1 MYKPV
6 KIYQPRKF
14 VKWLQFAILP
24 ELVFVRFALVRR
36 CFGTSYL
43 AGQGNVYSHWKL
55 FCFYSINLL
64 LICLF
69 LSRQDVVNTQSE
81 ERYISG
87 NRLTRKW
94 NTKGWLIIRTTEVF
108 ILCILF
114 IMRSHYSFVAK
125 YRDDITLAYIM
136 ITADLIH
143 IQYLLIF
150 TFVIFLKPRNCKL
163 YVSSNVIITYA
174 CHIGNWFLILP
185 KSSYNRTFIQNMQNV
200 IIHFFNTYIYSNYIL
215 KNSWPIVELGT
226 IQ

>member
-1 MYKPV
+1 MTREIQNSHWILNIYFKLTMKKKELVFFYHFFLFITWCQCMYKPV
-6 KIYQPRKF
+6 KINQPRKF

-43 AGQGNVYSHWKL
+43 AGQGNV
-55 FCFYSINLL
+55 YSINLL

-108 ILCILF
+108 ILCILD
-114 IMRSHYSFVAK
+114 H
-125 YRDDITLAYIM
+125 
-136 ITADLIH
+136 
-143 IQYLLIF
+143 
-150 TFVIFLKPRNCKL
+150 
-163 YVSSNVIITYA
+163 
-174 CHIGNWFLILP
+174 
-185 KSSYNRTFIQNMQNV
+185 
-200 IIHFFNTYIYSNYIL
+200 IIHLFQN
-215 KNSWPIVELGT
+215 IVM
-226 IQ
+226 IQR

>member
-1 MYKPV
+1 MKKDAEKRLRHFDSWNTKLTLNIEYFKLTMKKKELVFFCHFFLFITWCQCINLLKYINHENLLNDSNLQYK
-6 KIYQPRKF
+6 
-14 VKWLQFAILP
+14 
-24 ELVFVRFALVRR
+24 LVFVRFALVRR

-125 YRDDITLAYIM
+125 YRDDITLAYH
-136 ITADLIH
+136 D
-143 IQYLLIF
+143 
-150 TFVIFLKPRNCKL
+150 
-163 YVSSNVIITYA
+163 
-174 CHIGNWFLILP
+174 
-185 KSSYNRTFIQNMQNV
+185 
-200 IIHFFNTYIYSNYIL
+200 
-215 KNSWPIVELGT
+215 NSWSDTYPIFVNIYFRDISKTQEL
-226 IQ
+226 

>member
-1 MYKPV
+1 MKKDAEKRLRHFDSWNTKLTLNIEYFKLTMKKKSLCSSVIFFLFITWCQCMYKPV

-69 LSRQDVVNTQSE
+69 LSRQDVVNTKSE

-114 IMRSHYSFVAK
+114 ILMRSHYSFVAK
-125 YRDDITLAYIM
+125 YRDDITLLA
-136 ITADLIH
+136 
-143 IQYLLIF
+143 
-150 TFVIFLKPRNCKL
+150 
-163 YVSSNVIITYA
+163 VSI
-174 CHIGNWFLILP
+174 
-185 KSSYNRTFIQNMQNV
+185 
-200 IIHFFNTYIYSNYIL
+200 
-215 KNSWPIVELGT
+215 SW
-226 IQ
+226 

>member
-1 MYKPV
+1 MKKDAEKRLRHFDSWNTKLTLNIEYFKLTMKKKELVFFYHFFLFITWCQCMYKPV

-36 CFGTSYL
+36 CFWYELS
-43 AGQGNVYSHWKL
+43 SRSRKRL
-55 FCFYSINLL
+55 FALKYSINLL

-125 YRDDITLAYIM
+125 YRDDITLAYH
-136 ITADLIH
+136 D
-143 IQYLLIF
+143 
-150 TFVIFLKPRNCKL
+150 
-163 YVSSNVIITYA
+163 
-174 CHIGNWFLILP
+174 
-185 KSSYNRTFIQNMQNV
+185 
-200 IIHFFNTYIYSNYIL
+200 
-215 KNSWPIVELGT
+215 NSWSDTYPIFVNIYFRDISKTQEL
-226 IQ
+226 

>member
-1 MYKPV
+1 MKKDAEKRLRHFDSWNTKLTLNIEYFKLTMKKKELVFFCHFFLFITWCQCMYKPV

-43 AGQGNVYSHWKL
+43 AGQGNVYSHRKL
-55 FCFYSINLL
+55 FCFYSINFL

-94 NTKGWLIIRTTEVF
+94 NIKGWLIIRTTEVF

-125 YRDDITLAYIM
+125 YRDDITL
-136 ITADLIH
+136 
-143 IQYLLIF
+143 
-150 TFVIFLKPRNCKL
+150 
-163 YVSSNVIITYA
+163 TY
-174 CHIGNWFLILP
+174 HD
-185 KSSYNRTFIQNMQNV
+185 
-200 IIHFFNTYIYSNYIL
+200 
-215 KNSWPIVELGT
+215 NSWSDTYPIFVNIYFRDTSKTQEL
-226 IQ
+226 

>member
-1 MYKPV
+1 MKKDAEKRLRHFDSWNTKLTLNIEYFKLTMKKKELVFFCHFFLFITWCQCINLLKYINHENLLNDSNLQYK
-6 KIYQPRKF
+6 
-14 VKWLQFAILP
+14 
-24 ELVFVRFALVRR
+24 LVFVRFALVRR

-55 FCFYSINLL
+55 FCFYSIHLL

-125 YRDDITLAYIM
+125 YRDDITLAYH
-136 ITADLIH
+136 D
-143 IQYLLIF
+143 
-150 TFVIFLKPRNCKL
+150 
-163 YVSSNVIITYA
+163 
-174 CHIGNWFLILP
+174 
-185 KSSYNRTFIQNMQNV
+185 
-200 IIHFFNTYIYSNYIL
+200 
-215 KNSWPIVELGT
+215 NSWSDTYPIFVNIYFRDISKTQEL
-226 IQ
+226 

>member
-1 MYKPV
+1 MKKKELVFFCHFFLFITWCQCMYKPV

-94 NTKGWLIIRTTEVF
+94 NTKDWLIIRTTGVF

-125 YRDDITLAYIM
+125 YRDDITLAYH
-136 ITADLIH
+136 D
-143 IQYLLIF
+143 
-150 TFVIFLKPRNCKL
+150 
-163 YVSSNVIITYA
+163 
-174 CHIGNWFLILP
+174 
-185 KSSYNRTFIQNMQNV
+185 
-200 IIHFFNTYIYSNYIL
+200 
-215 KNSWPIVELGT
+215 NSWSDTYPIFVNIYFRDISKTQEL
-226 IQ
+226 

>member
-1 MYKPV
+1 MSMYKPV

-55 FCFYSINLL
+55 FCFYSITLL

-125 YRDDITLAYIM
+125 YRDDITL
-136 ITADLIH
+136 
-143 IQYLLIF
+143 
-150 TFVIFLKPRNCKL
+150 
-163 YVSSNVIITYA
+163 TY
-174 CHIGNWFLILP
+174 HD
-185 KSSYNRTFIQNMQNV
+185 
-200 IIHFFNTYIYSNYIL
+200 
-215 KNSWPIVELGT
+215 NSWSDTYPIFVNIYFRDISKTQEL
-226 IQ
+226 

>member
-1 MYKPV
+1 
-6 KIYQPRKF
+6 
-14 VKWLQFAILP
+14 
-24 ELVFVRFALVRR
+24 
-36 CFGTSYL
+36 
-43 AGQGNVYSHWKL
+43 
-55 FCFYSINLL
+55 
-64 LICLF
+64 
-69 LSRQDVVNTQSE
+69 
-81 ERYISG
+81 
-87 NRLTRKW
+87 
-94 NTKGWLIIRTTEVF
+94 
-108 ILCILF
+108 
-114 IMRSHYSFVAK
+114 
-125 YRDDITLAYIM
+125 M

-226 IQ
+226 IQIHSITVWCIACCYELVHVCNAYTSTWSDTALVYKWASWWYITPVDGEVLKSHLTYNQVAF